1 MKKMHPIAWAILCL
15 PVVYFAMVTASVYIP
30 GENIL
35 ALLERISTM
44 VRRPDLLRW
53 TAYTPRFLLVFLL
66 LYGGGVLLYYA
77 DHENRRPGE
86 EYGSAKWG
94 NARELNK
101 RYADRDGK
109 NVILTKRVSIGLDG
123 YKHRRNLNILVVG
136 GSGSGKTRF
145 FCKPGI
151 MSVNCSYLIVD
162 PKGEMLR
169 STGYLLKE
177 EGYDVKVFD
186 LIHPRQSDGY
196 NPFTYIRD
204 DPDVLKLMDNLVKNT
219 TPPKG
224 ASNDPFWEKAEIAL
238 DSALMLYLLYEAP
251 VEEQNFEMLMFML
264 ECARVMEEDEQYQS
278 PLDLLFQTLEERDP
292 SHIAVRE
299 YKVYKQAAGK
309 TAKSILVTASV
320 RLAAF
325 IFPQYAAMMQTDEM
339 DFASLGE
346 RKRAIF
352 CVIPVND
359 GSMNYLVSMLM
370 TQCFQQL
377 YLRADERYN
386 GRLPVPVRVIQDEWA
401 NVAQPDSYPKVLATC
416 RSYNIGINII
426 VQNIQS
432 IKALYKDEWE
442 GIIGNCDTLL
452 FLGGGNEPTSLE
464 FVSKLLGKE
473 TVHTRT
479 RGQTKGRSGSSSVNF
494 QQTGRDLMTPDEIRM
509 LPTNDALL
517 FIRGEKPVR
526 DKKYNIKKHPNVRR
540 TADGRAKPY
549 SHNPPV
555 PDYTLPDLPYEFR
568 TLDDYTF
575 LEDEYKNEE
584 T

>member
-1 MKKMHPIAWAILCL
+1 MKKIHPIVWAILCL

-30 GENIL
+30 EENIF

-169 STGYLLKE
+169 STGYLLKD
-177 EGYDVKVFD
+177 EGYDIKVFD

-339 DFASLGE
+339 DFASMGE

-359 GSMNYLVSMLM
+359 GSMNYLVSMLL

-479 RGQTKGRSGSSSVNF
+479 RGQTKGRSGSSSVNY

-509 LPTNDALL
+509 LPADDALL

-540 TADGRAKPY
+540 TADGRATPY
-549 SHNPPV
+549 IHNPPV

-575 LEDEYKNEE
+575 LEDEYENEE